1 LAVLAIA
8 VSSFAGVTL
17 AGIAPASAVG
27 VPVVI
32 DNFAGQTLGTRTVTL
47 LPTSTT
53 STTSPGT
60 FSQSGGIATM
70 TMNGSGNTAGG
81 VELDYQP
88 SSPVDLTG
96 GGTDTQFF
104 LQASEIVRSD
114 DAKDALNLSISVM
127 SSNGVT
133 GVYSTGIGNTYA
145 DNVVLNFDCSVNPV
159 CFDPQPNFTEVTN
172 VEILLLYPQNYDSAQ
187 GVTTVELNGI
197 VATPT
202 GGEVPP
208 PPSPSFNAT
217 SPQVTVAGGSAN
229 FPVTFISDG
238 TPDAVTNDPPST
250 TGLSA
255 EDVQVTTTSS
265 NTLTATVT
273 GGPASYNIAVTG
285 MTSDQNITVTIPA
298 GVVTDAWSN
307 NNLAGSATVQYIIK
321 ANQAVSFTST
331 PPVDAPI
338 GGSTYTPTAT
348 ASSALAVTITVDPSS
363 TGCQMSP
370 AVNGT
375 VSFTARGTCVI
386 DANQAGNGGYFAAP
400 EVQQR
405 IAVDQPPTVSSVRP
419 DIGPITG
426 GTTITITGINFL
438 SGSTVAIG
446 QGGGTPAVAARDVDV
461 VSLTEI
467 TAVTGGGAKSGTYD
481 VHVTSSLGESEGS
494 PGGAFT
500 YVGPPTVSS
509 VSPDIG
515 PRTGGTEIT
524 ITGTNFLSGSTVAI
538 GQGSGTP
545 EVAASDVDVVS
556 LTEITAVTGGGAEVG
571 TYDVYVRTGA
581 GSSAGNSKAAFTYVG
596 APTVT
601 SVSPG
606 VGPKSGGT
614 KITITGTNFLSGASV
629 AIGQGLS
636 GPPVAATEVDVVSL
650 TEITALTGAA
660 KVGTY
665 DVYVTTAVGTSAG
678 NSKAAFTYVGAPTVS
693 SVSPGVGPKSG
704 GTKITIT
711 GTNFLSGASV
721 AIGQGLSGPPVAAT
735 DVDVVSL
742 TEITAI
748 TGGGAK
754 VGTYDVYVTTAAG
767 TAGGNSKTRFT
778 YAAAPTVTSVSP
790 NAGPK
795 AGGTEITIMGTNFLP
810 GATVAIGQGLSGPPV
825 AATDVDV
832 VSSSKITARTGA
844 GKVGTYDVY
853 VTTPG
858 GTNGG
863 RPNRTFTYVA
873 RPTVTN
879 VGPNNGPF
887 DGGTTIDISGTGFA
901 AGATVMIGEGKDAF
915 PLQDVVVIGANQ
927 ISGITPASGVT
938 GSFYVYVTT
947 PDGGTSAANAG
958 AIFTYTS
965 I

>member
-665 DVYVTTAVGTSAG
+665 DVYVTTA
-678 NSKAAFTYVGAPTVS
+678 
-693 SVSPGVGPKSG
+693 
-704 GTKITIT
+704 
-711 GTNFLSGASV
+711 
-721 AIGQGLSGPPVAAT
+721 
-735 DVDVVSL
+735 
-742 TEITAI
+742 
-748 TGGGAK
+748 
-754 VGTYDVYVTTAAG
+754 AG